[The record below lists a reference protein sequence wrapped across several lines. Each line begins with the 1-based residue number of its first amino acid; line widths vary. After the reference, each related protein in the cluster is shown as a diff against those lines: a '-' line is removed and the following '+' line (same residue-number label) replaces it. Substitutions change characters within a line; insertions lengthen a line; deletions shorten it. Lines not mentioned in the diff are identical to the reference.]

1 MMLKIEITYIK
12 IRQDSTKLCI
22 YIYIDIKVGEYINTR
37 LYKNLN
43 DNYICVLSEK
53 VIRNILEN
61 GKLYSKNL

>member
-22 YIYIDIKVGEYINTR
+22 YIYIYIDIKIGEYINTT

-43 DNYICVLSEK
+43 DNYICVLYEK

-61 GKLYSKNL
+61 GK